1 MGTFALHISRCGLRH
16 LACAAV
22 IAAGLA
28 CALAQQIADMGAAR
42 EYCDTHPLDRIEGIW
57 DLTDADT
64 QVLIARSEGHDGEY
78 VMTVITSGDCRLLP
92 GDTLGIYRRTPDG
105 DRFRLTMSTGL
116 KINAECVATLTEDDM
131 GITIQ
136 RPVHRIE
143 LSPHLL
149 LRRFWSL
156 FRYRS
161 DNPADRLH
169 DGLIR
174 IYPPDRDQLPSP
186 YKMRYL

>member
-1 MGTFALHISRCGLRH
+1 MKVFPFVSGETAHSHFAAIISQLGLRH

-64 QVLIARSEGHDGEY
+64 QVLIARSEEHDGEY

-105 DRFRLTMSTGL
+105 DRFRLTMTTGL

-143 LSPHLL
+143 LSPHLCCCDA
-149 LRRFWSL
+149 SG
-156 FRYRS
+156 
-161 DNPADRLH
+161 ACCVTAATTRLTASTT
-169 DGLIR
+169 G
-174 IYPPDRDQLPSP
+174 
-186 YKMRYL
+186 

>member
-1 MGTFALHISRCGLRH
+1 
-16 LACAAV
+16 
-22 IAAGLA
+22 
-28 CALAQQIADMGAAR
+28 
-42 EYCDTHPLDRIEGIW
+42 
-57 DLTDADT
+57 
-64 QVLIARSEGHDGEY
+64 
-78 VMTVITSGDCRLLP
+78 
-92 GDTLGIYRRTPDG
+92 
-105 DRFRLTMSTGL
+105 
-116 KINAECVATLTEDDM
+116 M

-156 FRYRS
+156 LRYRS